1 MQISTPNVDMS
12 GLLLKVCCVF
22 LWGTLV
28 LVGLSGISLCSAPTV
43 GGSFFILP
51 LWLTLDFG
59 VSEGSDVDFL

>member
-12 GLLLKVCCVF
+12 GLLLEVCCVF

-28 LVGLSGISLCSAPTV
+28 LVGLSGISRASAPTV

-59 VSEGSDVDFL
+59 VAEGGDVDFL